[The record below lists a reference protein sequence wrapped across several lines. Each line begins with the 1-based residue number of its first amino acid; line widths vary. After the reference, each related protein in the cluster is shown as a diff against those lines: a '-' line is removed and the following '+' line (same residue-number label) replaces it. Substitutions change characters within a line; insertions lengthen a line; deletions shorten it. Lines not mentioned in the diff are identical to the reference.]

1 MHDPD
6 DPGDESGGDPF
17 EDIDLDENFVRG
29 ATRHEPPAYVR
40 MARAIDAREAYDEF
54 TARRL
59 ADLRNGRLH
68 RRLGRGVRRI
78 LRPRTLVGIIGVTAL
93 VALALR
99 PAFTTGAGPAAW
111 LSGAPVRMTMGDG
124 RPTPVSA
131 DSDVPLGR
139 PQPVDNPTDGY
150 AFMFT
155 QDAGTDPVAYDPCR
169 RISVVTN
176 EASSPQRASGL
187 LQEALA
193 EVSEVTGL
201 QFVIEGAT
209 GEVPVQDRPAF
220 QPERYGDRWAPV
232 LIAWTDPDEL
242 PVLDGPVAGIGGS
255 TSVKVS
261 SNPAVYVSGMVALD
275 GPQLDEMLG
284 RRNGRDQ
291 ARSVIMHEL
300 GHLVGLDHIDGR
312 DQLMA
317 ARGNPRITTFRDGD
331 LTGLAR
337 LGTGPCV
344 GRI

>member
-1 MHDPD
+1 MDEPD
-6 DPGDESGGDPF
+6 DPGSQPGGDPF
-17 EDIDLDENFVRG
+17 EDLDLNEDFVRG

-40 MARAIDAREAYDEF
+40 VARAIDAREAYDEF
-54 TARRL
+54 AARR
-59 ADLRNGRLH
+59 AANRYNGRPH

-78 LRPRTLVGIIGVTAL
+78 LRPRTLIATVAVVAL

-99 PAFTTGAGPAAW
+99 PAFINSGDSAGW
-111 LSGAPVRMTMGDG
+111 LSGAPVRMTVGER
-124 RPTPVSA
+124 RPTPVAAVSEL
-131 DSDVPLGR
+131 PLGR
-139 PQPVDNPTDGY
+139 PPSIGAVSGPH

-155 QDAGTDPVAYDPCR
+155 QDGSTEPVAYDPCR

-176 EASSPQRASGL
+176 EASSPGGATGL
-187 LQEALA
+187 VQEALA
-193 EVSEVTGL
+193 EVSAVTGL
-201 QFVIEGAT
+201 QFVVEGAT
-209 GEVPVQDRPAF
+209 GEVPDRERPAF

-242 PVLDGPVAGIGGS
+242 PVLSGPVAGIGGS

-275 GPQLDEMLG
+275 GPQLNEMLG
-284 RRNGRDQ
+284 RRNGRDR

-300 GHLVGLDHIDGR
+300 GHLVGLDHIDGQ
-312 DQLMA
+312 DQLMD

-331 LTGLAR
+331 LAGLAR
-337 LGTGPCV
+337 LGVGPCV